1 MTPRIAAAV
10 DAAASAD
17 ATAGAAQ
24 GNMARKSLEP
34 AAGEPLTGLELLGP
48 VQYLRTEGGRAATA
62 TYRGYM
68 AELENVR
75 DALRAWTLT
84 QGEEAIGRPFE
95 VYKNGIDKAFT
106 AEGEYDV
113 YWMIK

>member
-1 MTPRIAAAV
+1 
-10 DAAASAD
+10 
-17 ATAGAAQ
+17 
-24 GNMARKSLEP
+24 
-34 AAGEPLTGLELLGP
+34 
-48 VQYLRTEGGRAATA
+48 
-62 TYRGYM
+62 M

-95 VYKNGIDKAFT
+95 VYKTGIDQAVT
-106 AEGEYDV
+106 ANGQYDV